1 MNLKRE
7 KTIVLQ
13 TCEYN
18 TSYIL
23 VRIIVPWIKWGD
35 NGGNSR
41 SASVSCLQNV
51 IHFAR
56 EKHTHLPLKLNV
68 IVLSDGCTAQL
79 RSRNVFFVLSK
90 CEASINLTWFYNE
103 RHHGKGP
110 MDGIGGTMKNAV
122 YHDGKSGKAVFNDAK

>member
-13 TCEYN
+13 TWDYN

-79 RSRNVFFVLSK
+79 
-90 CEASINLTWFYNE
+90 
-103 RHHGKGP
+103 
-110 MDGIGGTMKNAV
+110 
-122 YHDGKSGKAVFNDAK
+122 